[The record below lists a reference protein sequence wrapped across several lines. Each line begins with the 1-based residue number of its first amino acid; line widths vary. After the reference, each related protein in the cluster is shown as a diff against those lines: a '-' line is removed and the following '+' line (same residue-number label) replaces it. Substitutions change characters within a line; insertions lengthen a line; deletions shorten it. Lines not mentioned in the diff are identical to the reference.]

1 MAIVQSCSYKATIQT
16 PLPPENYSA
25 ILVSFAQD
33 GQTLLNKNA
42 SQLLLQDGLVIVRLT
57 QEETAVFKS
66 GIPAFLQIRCYRGE
80 YDAPGSQ
87 IWPVDVWPALNKEVL
102 SNGQ

>member
-1 MAIVQSCSYKATIQT
+1 MAIIQACSYTATIEP
-16 PLPPENYSA
+16 PLPPENYTA
-25 ILVSFAQD
+25 ILASLAQD
-33 GQTLLNKNA
+33 GKTLINKETA
-42 SQLLLQDGLVIVRLT
+42 DLLLQDGLIFVRLT

-102 SNGQ
+102 PNGQ